1 MTRFLVITV
10 LALASCST
18 LPELEENICGNLV
31 LDPGE
36 TCDEISNRCEVC
48 QLACEPPASPASE
61 PTCEPG
67 FQCGVDGFCHTAS
80 GAFGPVTSQLPIAAL
95 DLTVTDVDD
104 DQIGDLLALT
114 GSSISVTY
122 GDASGQLETQT
133 RSFAPA
139 FRGFP
144 AFGQLDADGSTDVLL
159 STPDGVVGY
168 SSAHGV
174 VAPHPFAIDLGTTTP
189 KTCLTGQPFGVFSID
204 KQYLAV
210 MIAVPRGGTAR
221 IDIGVID
228 TAGKD
233 ACPVQ
238 QIPICTISGM
248 VNPMASQPND
258 VYQTSTVNPVS
269 HVLALGTPSGACLA
283 NITRAPSA
291 TVPFTITPQ
300 VVASFPANVRPVLAE
315 LEGGGCPSLLMSTP
329 NGKLLK
335 EYVGG
340 GVPGACN
347 VATTPTNITLD
358 GPPIPIGAQVVGH
371 VRLEPPLLGLR
382 RDAIVLDSGI
392 YGVAQSRLTATELYR
407 SDRPLNYVQAADLDG
422 DGDLDAAAIGGGANF
437 AVDGIDALY
446 RVTTPLAT
454 TFLRVRSATRGPV
467 SEFAVG
473 DYDGNQVDDI
483 VYTERVGDGE
493 RLSTL
498 YGTHD
503 RLLDPIEA
511 GAFNQVVGLCPIQ
524 ATDSSDFNEVI
535 DDLVVIDLPNFMEAP
550 LFTLLHGSPQRT
562 MLSFYDPR
570 VRVFGVPPSSTFT
583 GVTFANMSRSAER
596 RVDDVM
602 AIETSPTTTRIW
614 PAANSVEGLSFP
626 SSTLLDGVA
635 ECGPGPVNTG
645 TSFCTAGA
653 RYLAWP
659 LPDRDTVIGIGDKGP
674 NRTVSLDPK
683 AFTGNYAPTPSNV
696 LDGLDAFRLSSVYAV
711 PFIRS
716 LDTGVPDTYSLVAS
730 FLTTD
735 TNGLISGGAVFV
747 CSVDPQGVPIEC
759 QDVVAAAQLGD
770 ATCFDA
776 VPASVTPVRIGSSP
790 LEHQLGDEVILLCR
804 IGGEVSL
811 LRLFGTGV
819 GVAATSLV
827 VETDTLLALADA
839 VQLRA
844 GDVTGDGVDDLLALT
859 SGGFDAGRS
868 VLVIPQCTQSD
879 LSCQG
884 LVP

>member
-1 MTRFLVITV
+1 MTRFLMLSV
-10 LALASCST
+10 LALASCSS
-18 LPELEENICGNLV
+18 LPELEEGICGNLV

-36 TCDEISNRCEVC
+36 TCDEISGRCESC
-48 QLACEPPASPASE
+48 QLACEMTPE

-67 FQCGVDGFCHTAS
+67 FACGIDGFCHAAS
-80 GAFGPVTSQLPIAAL
+80 GVFGRVTSQLPIAPL

-104 DQIGDLLALT
+104 DRIGDILALT
-114 GSSISVTY
+114 GSSITVTY
-122 GDASGQLETQT
+122 GNVSGRLETQT

-159 STPDGVVGY
+159 STPDGIVGY
-168 SSAHGV
+168 SSGHGV

-189 KTCLTGQPFGVFSID
+189 TSCLTGQPFGVFSVD

-210 MIAVPRGGTAR
+210 MIAVPGPGMTR
-221 IDIGVID
+221 IDVGVID
-228 TAGKD
+228 SAGKD

-238 QIPICTISGM
+238 QVPICTTGGM
-248 VNPMASQPND
+248 AGPMAMLPND
-258 VYQTSTVNPVS
+258 VYETSSGSVTS

-283 NITRAPSA
+283 NITRATGA
-291 TVPFTITPQ
+291 TAPFTINPQ
-300 VVASFPANVRPVLAE
+300 VVTSFTAGSRPVLAD
-315 LEGGGCPSLLMSTP
+315 LVGGGCPSLLMSTN
-329 NGKLLK
+329 NGKFLQ
-335 EYVGG
+335 EYVASGA
-340 GVPGACN
+340 PGSCS
-347 VATTPTNITLD
+347 VAAAPTNLTLD

-371 VRLEPPLLGLR
+371 VRLQPPVLGMR
-382 RDAIVLDSGI
+382 RDAVVLDSGI
-392 YGVAQSRLTATELYR
+392 YGIAPSRLTAVELYR
-407 SDRPLNYVQAADLDG
+407 SDRPLNFVQAADLDG
-422 DGDLDAAAIGGGANF
+422 DGDLDAAAIGGSESL

-446 RVTTPLAT
+446 RVSSTMTT
-454 TFLRVRSATRGPV
+454 TFLRVRSPTRGPV

-483 VYTERVGDGE
+483 VYTERVADGD

-498 YGTHD
+498 YGTTD
-503 RLLDPIEA
+503 RLLDPVEA

-524 ATDSSDFNEVI
+524 ATDSSDFNELV
-535 DDLVVIDLPNFMEAP
+535 DDLVVIDLPNFMQPP

-570 VRVFGVPPSSTFT
+570 VRVFGVPPSTTFS

-602 AIETSPTTTRIW
+602 AIETSARDAQIW
-614 PAANSVEGLSFP
+614 PATNSVEGLTFP
-626 SSTLLDGVA
+626 TATLINGVA
-635 ECGPGPVNTG
+635 ECGAGPVSSDTK
-645 TSFCTAGA
+645 FCTLGA

-659 LPDRDTVIGIGDKGP
+659 LADRDTIIGIGDRGP
-674 NRTVSLDPK
+674 NRTISIDPK
-683 AFTGNYAPTPSNV
+683 AFMGRYAPTPSPV
-696 LDGLDAFRLSSVYAV
+696 LDGLGASRLSSAYAV

-716 LDTGVPDTYSLVAS
+716 QDTSVHHTYSLVAS

-735 TNGLISGGAVFV
+735 ASGLISGGAVFV

-776 VPASVTPVRIGSSP
+776 VPASVTPHRIGASID
-790 LEHQLGDEVILLCR
+790 EHLLGDEMILLCR
-804 IGGEVSL
+804 SSGEVTL
-811 LRLFGTGV
+811 RRLFGTGA
-819 GVAATSLV
+819 GYVAPPLLV
-827 VETDTLLALADA
+827 EPETLIALADA

-844 GDVTGDGVDDLLALT
+844 GDVTGDGVADLLALT

-868 VLVIPQCTQSD
+868 LLVIPQCSQSD
-879 LSCQG
+879 LECQG
-884 LVP
+884 LER